1 VHSKETRQDK
11 TRPAQD
17 NFKAAS
23 LQEKAA
29 YEVWFKCVRRNKYA
43 MFDEVARE
51 RGAWDDLC
59 VEPQVRALAGRVFR
73 KPCKKFYDDNK
84 GLEAHQKLSFR
95 GGWEMGEERI
105 GGGTQT
111 RKSKSPGSSR
121 AAAPNL
127 LPRLG
132 IMWEQTSGWKPDAA
146 FIPMIKK

>member
-1 VHSKETRQDK
+1 MSKK
-11 TRPAQD
+11 
-17 NFKAAS
+17 
-23 LQEKAA
+23 
-29 YEVWFKCVRRNKYA
+29 
-43 MFDEVARE
+43 
-51 RGAWDDLC
+51 
-59 VEPQVRALAGRVFR
+59 R
-73 KPCKKFYDDNK
+73 KSVKGGGLLFSSPVYVYDDNK